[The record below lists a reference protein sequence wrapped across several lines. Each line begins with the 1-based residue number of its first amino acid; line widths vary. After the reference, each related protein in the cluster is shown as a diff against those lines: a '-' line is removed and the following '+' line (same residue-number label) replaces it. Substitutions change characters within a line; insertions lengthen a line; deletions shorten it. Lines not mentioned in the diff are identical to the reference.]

1 MGFRWIKLICALAS
15 LISYANKAARFI
27 KEVNVIVDLGQ
38 MGEVIEIEQP
48 MLTTR
53 DMSNWVLE

>member
-1 MGFRWIKLICALAS
+1 M
-15 LISYANKAARFI
+15 ISYANKAARVI